1 MPPQSLIPRRVLMT
15 ADAVGGVW
23 RYAMD
28 LAASL
33 QTSNVQ
39 FLIVGVGPRPT
50 AAAQAELRFLDNVEV
65 VWTDTSLDWMA
76 ERRGPGLL
84 STGHHA
90 LGTEMVSRPA
100 SPQPTQS
107 GGRPQRSRSNRGN
120 GAFLYA
126 NLVGSDGGNGVAR
139 RVALAV

>member
-76 ERRGPGLL
+76 REKRTWTPQHWP
-84 STGHHA
+84 SCVGH
-90 LGTEMVSRPA
+90 R
-100 SPQPTQS
+100 
-107 GGRPQRSRSNRGN
+107 
-120 GAFLYA
+120 
-126 NLVGSDGGNGVAR
+126 NGVQTCFTSTYPVR
-139 RVALAV
+139 RSASAFAFQSW